1 MSLVFCNV
9 GETSERRGG
18 AHMGFTEHID
28 TILNWTVKRFE
39 ILKKKGSLRSE
50 RHTWDRIILCW
61 QVHVELAV
69 KTFKE
74 NAERAIKVLLAAIP
88 RIAHED
94 WTEHLNERQVGQCCF
109 SSITLLLSARLCA
122 HLREK
127 NYVQVESTLKV
138 RSRVC
143 VCVCVSSCCLRWI
156 LTICC
161 KALWVSKSSL

>member
-1 MSLVFCNV
+1 M
-9 GETSERRGG
+9 
-18 AHMGFTEHID
+18 
-28 TILNWTVKRFE
+28 
-39 ILKKKGSLRSE
+39 
-50 RHTWDRIILCW
+50 
-61 QVHVELAV
+61 

-88 RIAHED
+88 RIAQED

-143 VCVCVSSCCLRWI
+143 VCVCVCVRAFVLSVLNFDNMFLS
-156 LTICC
+156 C
-161 KALWVSKSSL
+161 KAL